1 VIVAVF
7 DTNVLASGA
16 IAKTGPVASLIDAWQ
31 QRKVQVV
38 ISAHIWSE
46 LERTLSN
53 TYFASRLDDTSRKAF
68 LDVVRTTTT
77 MITITVPIPDIAM
90 TRGDNLVLATAE
102 SAGASYLVTGDVEL
116 QRFGRHQATAIVSPR
131 QFLDQLVSSS
141 S

>member
-77 MITITVPIPDIAM
+77 MVTITVPILDIAM

-102 SAGASYLVTGDVEL
+102 SAGASYLVTGGVEL
-116 QRFGRHQATAIVSPR
+116 QRFIRHQATAIVSPR